1 MNPEERDQFTEQLLD
16 ATLRRY
22 STAEPA
28 PGLEERLLSK
38 LAATPVT
45 PRLVSHR
52 WPWML
57 AAAAALLIA
66 VLATATLW
74 QRSVPVVSKGSI
86 GQSSPSGSVN
96 ELRPEVSNLQPPT
109 ATELPLSVTHQR
121 PTAVRTAAPHR
132 EHFPISTPPSQQER
146 LLLSFVD
153 RTPVPELLA
162 TNARLA
168 AERDAD
174 LKRFFADADP
184 ANPAGDAQ

>member
-1 MNPEERDQFTEQLLD
+1 MNPEERERFAEQLLD
-16 ATLRRY
+16 TTLRRY
-22 STAEPA
+22 SAAEPA

-38 LAATPVT
+38 LAVAPAK
-45 PRLVSHR
+45 PKMVSHR
-52 WPWML
+52 WAWM

-66 VLATATLW
+66 VLTTAALW
-74 QRSVPVVSKGSI
+74 QRSVPVVSKGSS
-86 GQSSPSGSVN
+86 GQSSSSGSVN

-109 ATELPLSVTHQR
+109 ATELPVSATHQR
-121 PTAVRTAAPHR
+121 PAAVHAAAPHR
-132 EHFPISTPPSQQER
+132 EHFPIPTPPSQQER